1 MLITTEDTDTF
12 LRSRGMRNPRT
23 RHRALAALCASGDLV
38 RVQRG
43 MYARGTPGASG
54 PDPYV
59 VASHLA
65 PDAVLGLHTALE
77 VRGLIAPTIGRC
89 IYFTRTAS
97 GRPRG
102 GPVWRGMRMHRILH
116 PAALARAGKK
126 FLETEMVE
134 GQNGVRMRATTI
146 ERSFVDLMDRPRLA
160 GDWPAV
166 VQVLD
171 AIGPLDL
178 DRVTHYASC
187 LGNATTAAIVGW
199 YLERNRDRLHVT
211 PAILCRLEHLRPRGP
226 HYLSRSQRVS
236 GRYVARWNL
245 VVPPLL

>member
-1 MLITTEDTDTF
+1 MLITTEDTDVF
-12 LRSRGMRNPRT
+12 LRSRGMHNPRT
-23 RHRALAALCASGDLV
+23 RHRELAALCASGDLV

-43 MYARGTPGASG
+43 VYARGGPECCG
-54 PDPYV
+54 PDPYL

-77 VRGLIAPTIGRC
+77 ARGLVAPTTARC
-89 IYFTRTAS
+89 VYFTRLAS

-116 PAALARAGKK
+116 PVALVRAGKK

-134 GQNGVRMRATTI
+134 GQSGVRMRATTI

-171 AIGPLDL
+171 AIGPFDL
-178 DRVTHYASC
+178 DRVIHYAGC
-187 LGNATTAAIVGW
+187 LGNATTAAIAGW
-199 YLERNRDRLHVT
+199 YLERNQERLGVT
-211 PAILCRLEHLRPRGP
+211 PAVLCRLEHLRPRGP
-226 HYLSRSQRVS
+226 HYLSRSQRVR
-236 GRYVARWNL
+236 GRYIARWNL
-245 VVPPLL
+245 VVPPSL